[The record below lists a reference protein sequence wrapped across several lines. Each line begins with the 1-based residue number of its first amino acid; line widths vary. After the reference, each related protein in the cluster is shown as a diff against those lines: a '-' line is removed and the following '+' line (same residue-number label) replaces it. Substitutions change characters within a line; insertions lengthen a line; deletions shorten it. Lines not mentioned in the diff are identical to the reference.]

1 MLPPQVVGLL
11 TTQIEY
17 LYPVLFPDVFVFP
30 LFDFL
35 LSSLFVTNLDLLFEL
50 RSKSGRNYKVTEGTK
65 GDGGAVRMTGAWLWS
80 RLHASLC
87 PYPYLYRRV
96 RTCWLSGHVWTRLNL
111 TQWHHWSLQPSHLQE
126 PHRVIVSLTRFGS
139 LCGAVLLHLQCL
151 HTTRPASQAFKWVKL
166 AVTLVFRPQ
175 RVK

>member
-1 MLPPQVVGLL
+1 M
-11 TTQIEY
+11 Y
-17 LYPVLFPDVFVFP
+17 YVFVFP
-30 LFDFL
+30 LLDFL
-35 LSSLFVTNLDLLFEL
+35 LSYLFVTNFDLLFEL
-50 RSKSGRNYKVTEGTK
+50 RSKSGRNYKATEGTE

-111 TQWHHWSLQPSHLQE
+111 IQWHHWSLQPSHLQE

-139 LCGAVLLHLQCL
+139 LCGFA
-151 HTTRPASQAFKWVKL
+151 RPAMSTHHPAGFSEAFKWADL
-166 AVTLVFRPQ
+166 AVILVFRPQ